1 MPGIVA
7 IASGFFDANG
17 AFTLANFATLADPTI
32 LTDFV
37 GSIWLSAVSA
47 IISAVL
53 GVLVCWAL
61 TLGEAGRA
69 RPRDRRLRQ
78 QRVRAVRRRH
88 ARLRLD
94 RDHRPRARS
103 SPVVI
108 KAITGID
115 INATGPILYSVT
127 GLLFPYVYFGLPLM
141 VLSFMPAMDGLRP
154 QWGEA
159 VATLGGTRLH
169 YWLRVGVPVL
179 APAFFGSL
187 ILLFAN
193 AFSSYATA
201 AALISQGGII
211 PLAIKQQL
219 TSETIVGVANTA
231 GVLALG
237 MVVIMAILM
246 SLYAA
251 ARPPDQEVAAMTT
264 AAAARVAD
272 TVEPRAAGRRPSRG
286 RFGAVPSRT
295 TGRDRARSSSARC
308 SLVPLVAIG
317 WFTLH
322 DGQHR
327 GVHAQPL
334 RRDRSTRRRRRTT
347 ATCSR
352 ASATR

>member
-1 MPGIVA
+1 MTTTAQKAPVGAQTAPTGTERVVARGAGGSALRRRSVGWLGFAPFGVYVLLFLAVPGTVA
-7 IASGFFDANG
+7 IASGFFSADG
-17 AFTLANFATLADPTI
+17 AFTLANFATLGDATI
-32 LTDFV
+32 LTDFAN
-37 GSIWLSAVSA
+37 SLWLSAVSA
-47 IISAVL
+47 LISAVL

-61 TLGEAGRA
+61 TAA
-69 RPRDRRLRQ
+69 RPDGF
-78 QRVRAVRRRH
+78 VRAVVDS
-88 ARLRLD
+88 ASSVFAQFGGVMLAFAWIATLGTGQLV
-94 RDHRPRARS
+94 PVIIRAL
-103 SPVVI
+103 
-108 KAITGID
+108 TGVD
-115 INATGPILYSVT
+115 INAAGSILYSVT

-237 MVVIMAILM
+237 MVVIMAVLM
-246 SLYAA
+246 TLYSVL
-251 ARPPDQEVAAMTT
+251 D
-264 AAAARVAD
+264 
-272 TVEPRAAGRRPSRG
+272 RR
-286 RFGAVPSRT
+286 
-295 TGRDRARSSSARC
+295 
-308 SLVPLVAIG
+308 
-317 WFTLH
+317 
-322 DGQHR
+322 
-327 GVHAQPL
+327 
-334 RRDRSTRRRRRTT
+334 TRRWQR
-347 ATCSR
+347 
-352 ASATR
+352 

>member
-1 MPGIVA
+1 MTTTSAKTPVGTVAVPTGTPRVDARGAGGRTLRRRSVGWLGFAPFGVYVLLFLAVPGVVA
-7 IASGFFDANG
+7 IGSGFFDAG
-17 AFTLANFATLADPTI
+17 GRFTFANFATLADPSI
-32 LTDFV
+32 LNSFW
-37 GSIWLSAVSA
+37 GSIWVSAVSA

-61 TLGEAGRA
+61 TSA
-69 RPRDRRLRQ
+69 RPDGL
-78 QRVRAVRRRH
+78 VRAIVDS
-88 ARLRLD
+88 A
-94 RDHRPRARS
+94 S
-103 SPVVI
+103 SVFAQFGGVMLAFAWIATLGLNQLVPTII
-108 KAITGID
+108 KHLTGVD
-115 INATGPILYSVT
+115 INATGSVLYTVP

-159 VATLGGTRLH
+159 VATLGGTRLK
-169 YWLRVGVPVL
+169 YWLRVGIPVL

-246 SLYAA
+246 TLYGVL
-251 ARPPDQEVAAMTT
+251 E
-264 AAAARVAD
+264 
-272 TVEPRAAGRRPSRG
+272 RR
-286 RFGAVPSRT
+286 
-295 TGRDRARSSSARC
+295 
-308 SLVPLVAIG
+308 
-317 WFTLH
+317 
-322 DGQHR
+322 
-327 GVHAQPL
+327 
-334 RRDRSTRRRRRTT
+334 TRRWQR
-347 ATCSR
+347 
-352 ASATR
+352 